1 MPHVEATL
9 VEVAAGHIKAKQVMP
24 CPLERICELT
34 GDHGLA
40 ANIALV
46 LNNARFAAR
55 IATGSVKHA

>member
-1 MPHVEATL
+1 
-9 VEVAAGHIKAKQVMP
+9 MP

-34 GDHGLA
+34 GDRGLA
-40 ANIALV
+40 TNIALV